1 MAGRP
6 KRSPIDT
13 MKTRLWLA
21 EMLRVTG
28 MENLNQ
34 LGDLLDGVDIK
45 KMLYRY
51 ANGENSVSKKMLA
64 EIDERVRQRGCRHQG
79 SESFFLIGP
88 GSPTE
93 TVKFAPLWDALDGS
107 MEDVWNVMLA
117 YDPDLAVQKFLGVPF
132 NLRCAYLVV
141 QVFGTTEPPQYW
153 KEEETINRV
162 AEAYAKGELAVDIDL
177 VTFAIAAWRMAHFIG
192 QDQPMLDYILI
203 GLLDKAIPE
212 LLDGRFTIE
221 LDKGENRHG
230 ITADV
235 LDHIETLARQHLKE
249 AGIAVK
255 DMDHTAN
262 MYPAVENHPV
272 RGVQVKFE
280 QPFDHN
286 FQFERLKRRSVAEF
300 FAQKREAKNTEKAV
314 DAAQAVA

>member
-1 MAGRP
+1 MR
-6 KRSPIDT
+6 
-13 MKTRLWLA
+13 TRLWLA
-21 EMLRVTG
+21 ELLQVTG
-28 MENLNQ
+28 TDNLNQ
-34 LGDLLDGVDIK
+34 LGDLLDDVDIK

-51 ANGENSVSKKMLA
+51 AKGANVVSEKMLA
-64 EIDERVRQRGCRHQG
+64 EVEARVRQHGSRHRG

-93 TVKFAPLWDALDGS
+93 AVEFAPLWDALDGS
-107 MEDVWNVMLA
+107 MEEVWNVMLA
-117 YDPDLAVQKFLGVPF
+117 YDPELAVQKSLGVPF

-141 QVFGTTEPPQYW
+141 QVFDTTEPPQYW
-153 KEEETINRV
+153 KEEETINHI
-162 AEAYAKGELAVDIDL
+162 AGAYAKGELAVDIDL
-177 VTFAIAAWRMAHFIG
+177 ITFAIAAWRMAHFIG

-221 LDKGENRHG
+221 MDKGEHRHG

-235 LDHIETLARQHLKE
+235 LDHLEALAGQHLEE

-255 DMDHTAN
+255 DMDYTAN
-262 MYPAVENHPV
+262 MYPVAESHPV

-286 FQFERLKRRSVAEF
+286 FQFERLRRRSVAEF
-300 FAQKREAKNTEKAV
+300 FVRKRGAKNSEKEV
-314 DAAQAVA
+314 GAAQAAA

>member
-1 MAGRP
+1 V
-6 KRSPIDT
+6 
-13 MKTRLWLA
+13 KTRLWLA
-21 EMLRVTG
+21 ELLRVTG

-51 ANGENSVSKKMLA
+51 ANGANVVSEKMLA
-64 EIDERVRQRGCRHQG
+64 EVEARVRQSGSRHTG

-93 TVKFAPLWDALDGS
+93 TVEFAPLWDALDGS

-117 YDPDLAVQKFLGVPF
+117 YDPDLAFQKFLGVPF

-141 QVFGTTEPPQYW
+141 QVFGMAEPPQYW
-153 KEEETINRV
+153 KEEGTVNRV

-212 LLDGRFTIE
+212 LLDSRFTIE
-221 LDKGENRHG
+221 MDKGDHRHG

-235 LDHIETLARQHLKE
+235 LDHLEAMARQHLEE

-262 MYPAVENHPV
+262 TYPVVESHPV

-300 FAQKREAKNTEKAV
+300 FARKREEKNAEKV
-314 DAAQAVA
+314 VGAAQAIA

>member
-1 MAGRP
+1 
-6 KRSPIDT
+6 

-21 EMLRVTG
+21 ELLRVTG

-51 ANGENSVSKKMLA
+51 ANGANVVSGKMLA
-64 EIDERVRQRGCRHQG
+64 EVEARVRQSGSRHTG

-93 TVKFAPLWDALDGS
+93 TVEFAPLWDALDGT
-107 MEDVWNVMLA
+107 MEDVWNVMLT

-132 NLRCAYLVV
+132 NLRCAFLVV

-153 KEEETINRV
+153 KEEEISNRV
-162 AEAYAKGELAVDIDL
+162 AEAYARGELAVDTDL

-212 LLDGRFTIE
+212 LLDRRFTIE
-221 LDKGENRHG
+221 VDKGEHRHG

-235 LDHIETLARQHLKE
+235 LDHLEALAGQHLKE

-255 DMDHTAN
+255 DMDYAAN
-262 MYPAVENHPV
+262 MYPAVESHPV

-286 FQFERLKRRSVAEF
+286 FQFERLKRHSVAEF
-300 FAQKREAKNTEKAV
+300 FARKRMTQDPIVTEG
-314 DAAQAVA
+314 AAQAVA